1 MSSLEAWL
9 LGNTMGAPLV
19 GLKQATHAEFR
30 KVVDQYGDELQVLL
44 DLLEGISDTTEEGL
58 FDRIVKTDLSGLLD
72 AATRLA
78 LSKVCFKIIGE
89 MASIQR
95 DTKRRALVEHMV
107 RLGGPRMP
115 QGVFPEYER
124 LVDQFEV
131 LSLAHKKDKH
141 KVCPKSLV
149 AWTQASTKDLAMTVK
164 RASDTSWMVESP
176 SKHRL
181 VLPSNTVW
189 ADTNTQSF
197 VVLDALNSELRLGYW
212 DDLVHTSQV
221 SSFDGCPSDKF
232 SQYSTVLVAHNRKTT
247 KMSVMKVVEP
257 WSVLNIE
264 LGACYAFVHA
274 DMFGEI
280 AVLKVRKVCHPFNK
294 FIVVDTRFASLVRN
308 FDALVV
314 KFAFFESCLAWAV
327 QGQGAVEVS
336 ACFFSKKTKRFK
348 STCRVITTD
357 LPLLHL
363 RTTAERGVFVVNLT
377 SDLVRVD
384 LN

>member
-1 MSSLEAWL
+1 MSSLETWL
-9 LGNTMGAPLV
+9 LGSTMGAHLV
-19 GLKQATHAEFR
+19 GLKQATQAEFR
-30 KVVDQYGDELQVLL
+30 KVVDQYSEELQVLR
-44 DLLEGISDTTEEGL
+44 DVLEGVLDSSL
-58 FDRIVKTDLSGLLD
+58 LSRITKTDLSGLLD

-78 LSKVCFKIIGE
+78 LSKVCFKTIGE

-95 DTKRRALVEHMV
+95 DTKRRALVAHMV
-107 RLGGPRMP
+107 HIGGPRMP

-131 LSLAHKKDKH
+131 LNSMHKKDAR

-149 AWTQASTKDLAMTVK
+149 AWTHASTKDLAMAVK
-164 RASDTSWMVESP
+164 RESDGSWMVKSP

-189 ADTNTQSF
+189 ADLKTQSF
-197 VVLDALNSELRLGYW
+197 VVLDVLNSALCLGYW
-212 DDLVHTSQV
+212 DDLVNTSKV
-221 SSFDGCPSDKF
+221 ASFDGCPSDKF
-232 SQYSTVLVAHNRKTT
+232 SQYSTVVVAHNRKTT

-264 LGACYAFVHA
+264 LGTPYAFVHA
-274 DMFGEI
+274 DMFGDI
-280 AVLKVRKVCHPFNK
+280 AVLKVRKEFGQFK
-294 FIVVDTRFASLVRN
+294 TLLVVDTRFASLVRS
-308 FDALVV
+308 FDALFV

-327 QGQGAVEVS
+327 QQPGEVEVS

-348 STCRVITTD
+348 STCSVVKTD
-357 LPLLHL
+357 LQLLYL
-363 RTTAERGVFVVNLT
+363 STTAERGVFVLNLT